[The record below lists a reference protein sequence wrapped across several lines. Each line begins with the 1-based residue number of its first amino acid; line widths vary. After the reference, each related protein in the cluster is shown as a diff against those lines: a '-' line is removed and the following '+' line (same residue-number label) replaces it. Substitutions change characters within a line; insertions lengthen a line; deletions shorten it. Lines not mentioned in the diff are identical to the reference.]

1 MCSFSIFLH
10 CQAPAT
16 FVVGDRSWIWPAVA
30 TAAVGL
36 LSIFWLNRQRLSSQL
51 LGPLLRTVAWLLLA
65 ACLVNPLWS
74 SSRPR
79 SGANVL
85 AIVAD
90 NSRSHLVS
98 LDGTDNTRA
107 AQFTKTLKTG
117 ESPEPVG
124 WLRRLS
130 QDFELR
136 RYTSADRLLQTER
149 LDSVEFNGQASSLNA
164 ALRSLQQRYQGQ
176 PLAGIL
182 LLTDGN
188 ATDGQLDPELLKLL
202 PPVYPVVPSEGQGLP
217 DAAVGVWTVSQSA
230 FDDAPV
236 SLQITPRIEGAQTG
250 QVRVTLK
257 DALGNTI
264 ETQTRSAADA
274 TPLKFRHRPT
284 TAGTVF
290 YQFAVELLDA
300 AGETVQQEATL
311 VNNTQ
316 LIAVDRSARPRR
328 ILYVSGR
335 PNWDFK
341 FLRRAVE
348 TDPLLSIVG
357 LIRIA
362 RKEAKFDFRGRE
374 GQTSNSL
381 FRGFDKADPDT
392 VEEYDEPV
400 LIRLNVAENELQ
412 GGFPQQ
418 AEELFQYDAII
429 IDDLEADFFLADQMT
444 LLYDFVSQRG
454 GGLLM
459 MAGQESFAQGD
470 YNRTPI
476 GEMLPIDL
484 ERRAEFPSTPVRL
497 TLTRDGWL
505 QPWVRLRDDETA
517 EQQRLQQMPAFVT
530 VNPAG
535 YVRPG
540 AIVMAEVEDAGGS
553 RWPALVVQ
561 RFGRGR
567 TGAVCVGDLWR
578 WRLQDG
584 LNALTN
590 PATTAEQPQARPTV
604 GRPAEDLSDHARACR
619 QLMRWLVAVVP
630 QRLEVRV
637 REEAEQ
643 GSGAVTLTA
652 LVRSADFA
660 VQENADVRF
669 SVTAPDGKVFELTA
683 TPSDSEAGLFEASL
697 SAAMAGSWKV
707 EATAVLSDA
716 AEAPLTAALGWASQ
730 PDQQEMQSVRINR
743 PWVNQLAE
751 GTGGK
756 VTELDDVEKLAA
768 SLPQEDAPLSE
779 IWSWPIW
786 HSWWVFMTAV
796 ACLSADWTMRR
807 RRGLP

>member
-1 MCSFSIFLH
+1 MCSFSFFLH
-10 CQAPAT
+10 CQALAT
-16 FVVGDRSWIWPAVA
+16 FVVGDRNWIWPAVA
-30 TAAVGL
+30 TAAIGL
-36 LSIFWLNRQRLSSQL
+36 FSIFWLNRQRLSSQL
-51 LGPLLRTVAWLLLA
+51 LGPLLRTIAWLLLA

-79 SGANVL
+79 SGANLL

-98 LDGTDNTRA
+98 LDGTDKTRA
-107 AQFTKTLKTG
+107 AQITAALKTG

-149 LDSVEFNGQASSLNA
+149 LDNIEFNGQASSLNA

-188 ATDGQLDPELLKLL
+188 ATDGPLDPELLKLL
-202 PPVYPVVPSEGQGLP
+202 PPVHPVIPSEGQGLP

-236 SLQITPRIEGAQTG
+236 SLQVTPRIENTETG

-257 DALGNTI
+257 DTQGNTI
-264 ETQTRSAADA
+264 ESQTRGAAET

-290 YQFAVELLDA
+290 YQIAVELLDA
-300 AGETVQQEATL
+300 AGETLQQEATL

-316 LIAVDRSARPRR
+316 LIAVDRSARPKR

-412 GGFPQQ
+412 GGFPQK
-418 AEELFQYDAII
+418 AEELFQYDAIV

-444 LLYDFVSQRG
+444 LLYEFVSQRG

-484 ERRAEFPSTPVRL
+484 ERRTEFPSTPVRL

-540 AIVMAEVEDAGGS
+540 AIVMAEVEDTGGS

-590 PATTAEQPQARPTV
+590 PATTAEQPRTIPAV

-619 QLMRWLVAVVP
+619 QLMRWLVADVP

-652 LVRSADFA
+652 LVRSPDFN

-669 SVTAPDGKVFELTA
+669 SVTAPDGQVFELTA
-683 TPSDSEAGLFEASL
+683 APSDSEAGLFEASL
-697 SAAMAGSWKV
+697 SAAMSGSWKV
-707 EATAVLSDA
+707 DATALLSDA
-716 AEAPLTAALGWASQ
+716 AEPPLTATFGWASQ

-743 PWVNQLAE
+743 QWVNQLAE

-756 VTELDDVEKLAA
+756 VTELDDVEQLAA

-786 HSWWVFMTAV
+786 HSWWVFTTAI
-796 ACLSADWTMRR
+796 ACLAVDWTTRR

>member
-1 MCSFSIFLH
+1 MYGCSVFLN
-10 CQAPAT
+10 CLAPAT
-16 FVVGDRSWIWPAVA
+16 FVVGDRAWIWPAAA
-30 TAAVGL
+30 TAAIGL
-36 LSIFWLNRQRLSSQL
+36 LSIFWLNRHRLSTQW
-51 LGPLLRTVAWLLLA
+51 LGPLLRTIAWLLLA
-65 ACLVNPLWS
+65 TCLVNPLWS

-98 LDGTDNTRA
+98 IDGTDQTRA
-107 AQFTKTLKTG
+107 AQFTDALKAG
-117 ESPEPVG
+117 ENPEPVG
-124 WLRRLS
+124 WIRRLS

-136 RYTSADRLLQTER
+136 RYTSADRLLQADR
-149 LDSVEFNGQASSLNA
+149 LDTVEFNGRASSLNA

-188 ATDGQLDPELLKLL
+188 ATDGLLDPELLKLL
-202 PPVYPVVPSEGQGLP
+202 PPVYPVVPSAGQGLP

-236 SLQITPRIEGAQTG
+236 TLQVTPRIEGTTSG
-250 QVRVTLK
+250 QVQVTLT
-257 DALGNTI
+257 DAAGNTI
-264 ETQTRSAADA
+264 ETQTRDVSVAD
-274 TPLKFRHRPT
+274 PLKFRHRPT

-290 YQFAVELLDA
+290 YQIAVQLLDA
-300 AGETVQQEATL
+300 AGQSQQQEATL

-316 LIAVDRSARPRR
+316 LIAVDRSARPKR

-348 TDPLLSIVG
+348 TDPLLSITG

-392 VEEYDEPV
+392 VEEYDEAV

-412 GGFPQQ
+412 GGFPQK
-418 AEELFQYDAII
+418 AEELFQYDAVIL
-429 IDDLEADFFLADQMT
+429 DDLEADFFLADQMK

-459 MAGQESFAQGD
+459 MSGQESFAQGD

-476 GEMLPIDL
+476 GELLPIDL
-484 ERRAEFPSTPVRL
+484 ERRAQFPTTPVRL

-517 EQQRLQQMPAFVT
+517 ERQRLQQMPAFVT
-530 VNPAG
+530 LNPAG

-540 AIVMAEVEDAGGS
+540 AIVMAEVEDSSGTH
-553 RWPALVVQ
+553 WPALVVQ

-590 PATTAEQPQARPTV
+590 TAVTPQQPQPSPAL
-604 GRPAEDLSDHARACR
+604 GKPAEDLSDHARACR
-619 QLMRWLVAVVP
+619 QLMRWLVADVP
-630 QRLEVRV
+630 QRMEVRV

-643 GSGAVTLTA
+643 GTGAVTLTA
-652 LVRSADFA
+652 LVRNADFS

-669 SVTAPDGKVFELTA
+669 SVTAPDGQVFELTA

-697 SAAMAGSWKV
+697 AAAMPGSWKA
-707 EATAVLSDA
+707 EATALLADA
-716 AEAPLTAALGWASQ
+716 SEAPLTAAIGWASQ

-743 PWVNQLAE
+743 SWLDQLAE

-756 VTELDDVEKLAA
+756 VTELDQIEKLAA
-768 SLPQEDAPLSE
+768 SLPQADAPLSE

-796 ACLSADWTMRR
+796 ACLATDWTMRR

>member
-1 MCSFSIFLH
+1 MCDFSILFDGQTL
-10 CQAPAT
+10 AT
-16 FVVGDRSWIWPAVA
+16 FVVGDRRWIWPAVA
-30 TAAVGL
+30 TAVLGL
-36 LSIFWLNRQRLSSQL
+36 LSILWLNRDRLTRQM
-51 LGPLLRTVAWLLLA
+51 LGPVLRSVAWLLLA

-85 AIVAD
+85 AIVTD
-90 NSRSHLVS
+90 NSRSQLVS
-98 LDGTDNTRA
+98 PDGTTQTRA
-107 AQFTKTLKTG
+107 AQFTVALKTG
-117 ESPEPVG
+117 ESSEPVG
-124 WLRRLS
+124 WLRRLG

-136 RYTSADRLLQTER
+136 RYTVADRLLQTER
-149 LDSVEFNGQASSLNA
+149 LDAVEFDGHASSLNS

-188 ATDGQLDPELLKLL
+188 ATDGAVDPELLKLL
-202 PPVYPVVPSEGQGLP
+202 PPVYPVVPSEGPLTA
-217 DAAVGVWTVSQSA
+217 DAAVGQWTVSQSA

-236 SLQITPRIEGAQTG
+236 TLQITPRIEGTTNG
-250 QVRVTLK
+250 RIRVILA
-257 DALGNTI
+257 DAAGTPI
-264 ETQTRSAADA
+264 ETQVRDVQDS
-274 TPLKFRHRPT
+274 TPLRFRHRPV

-290 YQFAVELLDA
+290 YQIKVELLNA
-300 AGETVQQEATL
+300 ADDSLQPEATL

-316 LIAVDRSARPRR
+316 LISVDRSARPKR

-348 TDPLLSIVG
+348 TDPLLSMVG

-412 GGFPQQ
+412 SGFPQK
-418 AEELFQYDAII
+418 AEELFQYDAIV

-470 YNRTPI
+470 YSRTPI
-476 GEMLPIDL
+476 GELLPIDL
-484 ERRAEFPSTPVRL
+484 ERRAEFPQGPVRL
-497 TLTRDGWL
+497 SLTRDGWL

-517 EQQRLQQMPAFVT
+517 EQERLQQMPAFVT
-530 VNPAG
+530 INPTG

-540 AIVMAEVEDAGGS
+540 AIVMAQVEDSAGTQ
-553 RWPALVVQ
+553 WPALVVQ

-578 WRLQDG
+578 WRLQAG
-584 LNALTN
+584 LQALTN
-590 PATTAEQPQARPTV
+590 PQPDADQPQPKPVA
-604 GRPAEDLSDHARACR
+604 GQPAEDLSDHARACR
-619 QLMRWLVAVVP
+619 QMMRWLVADVP
-630 QRLEVRV
+630 QRLEVKV
-637 REEAEQ
+637 RDDLTQ
-643 GSGAVTLTA
+643 GTGAVTLTA
-652 LVRSADFA
+652 LVRGADFN

-669 SVTAPDGKVFELTA
+669 SVTAPDGQVFELTA
-683 TPSDSEAGLFEASL
+683 TPSDTEAGLFEAGL
-697 SAAMAGSWKV
+697 SAAAAGPWKM
-707 EATAVLSDA
+707 EATATLADA
-716 AEAPLTAALGWASQ
+716 AEAPLTASLGWASQ
-730 PDQQEMQSVRINR
+730 PDQQEMQSVRVNR
-743 PWVNQLAE
+743 TWVDEVAE
-751 GTGGK
+751 KTGGR
-756 VTELDDVEKLAA
+756 VTDLDEVELLAA
-768 SLPQEDAPLSE
+768 SLPQADAPLSE

-786 HSWWVFMTAV
+786 HSWWVFMTAI
-796 ACLSADWTMRR
+796 ACLSADWTLRR

>member
-1 MCSFSIFLH
+1 
-10 CQAPAT
+10 
-16 FVVGDRSWIWPAVA
+16 
-30 TAAVGL
+30 
-36 LSIFWLNRQRLSSQL
+36 
-51 LGPLLRTVAWLLLA
+51 
-65 ACLVNPLWS
+65 
-74 SSRPR
+74 
-79 SGANVL
+79 
-85 AIVAD
+85 
-90 NSRSHLVS
+90 
-98 LDGTDNTRA
+98 
-107 AQFTKTLKTG
+107 
-117 ESPEPVG
+117 
-124 WLRRLS
+124 
-130 QDFELR
+130 
-136 RYTSADRLLQTER
+136 
-149 LDSVEFNGQASSLNA
+149 
-164 ALRSLQQRYQGQ
+164 
-176 PLAGIL
+176 
-182 LLTDGN
+182 
-188 ATDGQLDPELLKLL
+188 
-202 PPVYPVVPSEGQGLP
+202 
-217 DAAVGVWTVSQSA
+217 
-230 FDDAPV
+230 
-236 SLQITPRIEGAQTG
+236 
-250 QVRVTLK
+250 
-257 DALGNTI
+257 
-264 ETQTRSAADA
+264 
-274 TPLKFRHRPT
+274 
-284 TAGTVF
+284 
-290 YQFAVELLDA
+290 
-300 AGETVQQEATL
+300 
-311 VNNTQ
+311 
-316 LIAVDRSARPRR
+316 
-328 ILYVSGR
+328 
-335 PNWDFK
+335 
-341 FLRRAVE
+341 
-348 TDPLLSIVG
+348 
-357 LIRIA
+357 
-362 RKEAKFDFRGRE
+362 
-374 GQTSNSL
+374 
-381 FRGFDKADPDT
+381 
-392 VEEYDEPV
+392 
-400 LIRLNVAENELQ
+400 
-412 GGFPQQ
+412 
-418 AEELFQYDAII
+418 
-429 IDDLEADFFLADQMT
+429 MT

-619 QLMRWLVAVVP
+619 QLMRWLVADVP